1 MGAISR
7 IETTIKRAGHIAEKK
22 LRNQLKI
29 VRPGNTKR
37 MSTTHQLSRSLK
49 SEFVETGGGRMTLV
63 VTTPHKYA
71 KILDDGYNALKVPYS
86 PGTKAGES
94 DYITGLAQWA
104 AKKFYG
110 GNLKKGLKAAFK
122 IARTQKGIAASGNY
136 DGAPAAPG
144 WVKEIIK
151 DIDKE
156 LVEYLTQNVMIA
168 IQKDAHRIL
177 NRTI

>member
-22 LRNQLKI
+22 IRNQLKI
-29 VRPGNTKR
+29 VRPGNSKR
-37 MSTTHQLSRSLK
+37 MSTTHELSKSLK
-49 SEFVETGGGRMTLV
+49 SEFVDAGGGRMTLV

-71 KILDDGYNALKVPYS
+71 KILDDGFNPLKVPYT
-86 PGTKAGES
+86 PGTKAGKN

-104 AKKFYG
+104 QIKFKLNKKQA
-110 GNLKKGLKAAFK
+110 LQAAFK
-122 IARTQKGIAASGNY
+122 IARTQKGIVSEGGNY
-136 DGAPAAPG
+136 EGAPKAPG

-156 LVEYLTQNVMIA
+156 LVEYLHNNIGIA